1 MEATAQ
7 QLAQKYLVARHQHPA
22 WLLLAAHRAPLVLS
36 CLQTLFEE
44 SRDGVDFDD
53 AQQSLSETLAQ
64 YANTLDDDAREQ
76 DAVSLA
82 RKELKDWIKKGLVI
96 ERSNRLFAT
105 DALEVA
111 LGFVQA
117 LDGRIMTSSASRLSV
132 VQREIENLEANLNP
146 DPKSRVRHI
155 QRKIDE
161 LKHELAEAEAGKIQV
176 LTEAEAAEGIREV
189 FNLATGLRA
198 DFRRVEDSWREADH
212 RLRHSIIS
220 DNNHRGTIVDKLLDG
235 HDNLLETP
243 EGRVFHG
250 FQQQLGRSIELD
262 DMKVRIR
269 TILRHPV
276 TPKALT
282 SQQQSDL
289 RFLVMRLVK
298 ESATVIQARAR
309 IERDVKG
316 FIKSGLAAE
325 HHRVGHLLTEIF
337 HNATEMDWG
346 RSSLRSRPGPLPP
359 IGISLSG
366 LPVVERLRF
375 KSLDQGADPM
385 LELDQQHTDLREI
398 EDDFWQSFDGLD
410 REALLR
416 DTLSALEHS
425 TTPLSLSE
433 LVRVLPPTHDL
444 ETLSMW
450 LSMARE
456 ADLPIST
463 TQEEIDITENGSAV
477 IRFRVPLVHMD
488 AKAFKD
494 IEWEL

>member
-198 DFRRVEDSWREADH
+198 DFRRVEDSWREADR

-276 TPKALT
+276 TPQALT

-337 HNATEMDWG
+337 HNATGMDWG

-416 DTLSALEHS
+416 DTLSALGQS

-463 TQEEIDITENGSAV
+463 TQEEIDITENGSTV

>member
-44 SRDGVDFDD
+44 SREGVDFDD

-64 YANTLDDDAREQ
+64 YANTLDDEVREQ
-76 DAVSLA
+76 DPVSLA

-161 LKHELAEAEAGKIQV
+161 LKHELAEAEAGNIQV

-198 DFRRVEDSWREADH
+198 DFRRVEDSWREADR

-220 DNNHRGTIVDKLLDG
+220 GNNHRGTIVDKLLDG
-235 HDNLLETP
+235 HDTLLETP

-269 TILRHPV
+269 TILRHPI

-282 SQQQSDL
+282 SQQQNDL

-325 HHRVGHLLTEIF
+325 HHRVGHLLAEIF
-337 HNATEMDWG
+337 QQATEMDWG
-346 RSSLRSRPGPLPP
+346 RSSLRSRPSPLPP
-359 IGISLSG
+359 VAVNLSG
-366 LPVVERLRF
+366 LPVVERIRF
-375 KSLDQGADPM
+375 KSLDQGADQT
-385 LELDQQHTDLREI
+385 LELDQQHTDLSDI
-398 EDDFWQSFDGLD
+398 EDEFWQSLDGLD

-416 DTLSALEHS
+416 DTLSALEKS
-425 TTPLSLSE
+425 PSPLCLSE
-433 LVRVLPPTHDL
+433 LTHLLSPTHDL

-456 ADLPIST
+456 ADLPISA
-463 TQEEIDITENGSAV
+463 TQEEIDIIENGSAV